1 MSALTLISRNKMFNG
16 RHERYRHFSDANQC
30 EMTFAVY
37 LPPQALQG
45 YRVPVL
51 YWLSGLTCTDEN
63 FSVKSGAQRFAAQW
77 GIALVIPDTS
87 PRGAGVADDAAYDL
101 GQGAGFYLDATREP
115 WAANYQMYSYIV
127 HELPALIEAHFPVNG
142 QRSIAGHSM
151 GGHGA
156 LQIALKNP
164 ERYAAV
170 SAFAPIAN
178 PSQTPW
184 GQNAFAAYLGDNPD
198 SWAQYDSTEL
208 VKTAAKKLP
217 VLIDQGSADEFYP
230 HELQPQA
237 FVNAA
242 RGNGFNVQFNLR
254 EGYDHSYYFIATFI
268 DSHIEFHA
276 DALGL

>member
-1 MSALTLISRNKMFNG
+1 MNTLTLISRHKMFNG
-16 RHERYRHFSDANQC
+16 SHERYRHFSAANQC
-30 EMTFAVY
+30 AMTFAVY

-63 FSVKSGAQRFAAQW
+63 FSDKSGAQRFAAQW

-87 PRGAGVADDAAYDL
+87 PRGEGVADDAAHDL
-101 GQGAGFYLDATREP
+101 GQGAGFYVDAVREP
-115 WAANYQMYSYIV
+115 WAANYRMYSYIV
-127 HELPALIEAHFPVNG
+127 SELPELVEAHFPVNG
-142 QRSIAGHSM
+142 LRSIAGHSM

-164 ERYAAV
+164 GRYAAV
-170 SAFAPIAN
+170 SAFAPVAN
-178 PSQTPW
+178 PGKTPL
-184 GQNAFAAYLGDNPD
+184 GQKLFTAYLGDNPEA
-198 SWAQYDSTEL
+198 WAQYDSTEL
-208 VKTAAKKLP
+208 VKTAAGKLP

-230 HELQPQA
+230 HGLQPQA

-242 RGNGFNVQFNLR
+242 RGNGFNVQYNLR
-254 EGYDHSYYFIATFI
+254 EGYGHGYHFIATFI

>member
-1 MSALTLISRNKMFNG
+1 MNTLTLISRNKMFNG
-16 RHERYRHFSDANQC
+16 SHERYRHFSDANQC

-51 YWLSGLTCTDEN
+51 YWLSGLTRTDED
-63 FSVKSGAQRFAAQW
+63 FSTKSGAQRFAAQW
-77 GIALVIPDTS
+77 GIALVMPDTS
-87 PRGAGVADDAAYDL
+87 PRGAGVADDVTDNL
-101 GQGAGFYLDATREP
+101 GQGAGFYLNATCKP
-115 WAANYQMYSYIV
+115 WAVNYQMYSYIV

-142 QRSIAGHSM
+142 LRSIAGHSM

-164 ERYAAV
+164 EYYAAV
-170 SAFAPIAN
+170 SAFAPVAN

-184 GQNAFAAYLGDNPD
+184 GQKAFAAYLGDNPEI
-198 SWAQYDSTEL
+198 WAQYDSTEL
-208 VKTAAKKLP
+208 AKTAVKKLP
-217 VLIDQGSADEFYP
+217 VLIDQGNADEFYP
-230 HELQPQA
+230 YDLQPQA

-254 EGYDHSYYFIATFI
+254 EGYGHGYYFIATFI